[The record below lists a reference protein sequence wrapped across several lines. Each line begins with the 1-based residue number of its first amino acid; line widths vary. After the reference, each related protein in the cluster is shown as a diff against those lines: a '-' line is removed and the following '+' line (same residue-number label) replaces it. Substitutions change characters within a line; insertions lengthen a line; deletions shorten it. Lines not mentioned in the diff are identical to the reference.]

1 MKRFLYTLLLPI
13 LLVGCKK
20 DDMEIPPAIKELVGK
35 WQLQAVEKTV
45 NGQTFWE
52 EVPAADVSTFTIRFD
67 GVLLGSDGLPPCCGL
82 DRYSVNAVTYVVKP
96 QMKVPYNAECELLN
110 CASCPRNMT
119 IENDELIVT
128 STCEKSI
135 SRAKYKKQ

>member
-1 MKRFLYTLLLPI
+1 MKRIVYILLLPI

-20 DDMEIPPAIKELVGK
+20 HDFETPPEIKALVGK
-35 WQLQAVEKTV
+35 WRLQAVEKTV
-45 NGQTFWE
+45 NGQTVWE
-52 EVPAADVSTFTIRFD
+52 EVSAADVSTFTIRFD

-82 DRYSVNAVTYVVKP
+82 DRYSVDGVPYVVKP

-119 IENDELIVT
+119 IENKELIVT
-128 STCEKSI
+128 SMCEKSI
-135 SRAKYKKQ
+135 SRAKYVRD